1 MSWRSEGHE
10 KDGGEKRNERYKERI
25 NHRRYGG
32 RQRKEGIEGVKVK
45 IPTFKETYDPDLY
58 HEWEMKVE
66 QVFNCY
72 NYNEENI
79 KLTSLEFEG
88 YALVW

>member
-1 MSWRSEGHE
+1 M
-10 KDGGEKRNERYKERI
+10 
-25 NHRRYGG
+25 
-32 RQRKEGIEGVKVK
+32 K